1 MEFSLTKLNNGL
13 RVITVPL
20 PNLASVTTTVWV
32 RTGSRFEEKRVNGIS
47 HFLEHMVFKGGRK
60 YKNSKEIFEKIDAL
74 GAENNAAT
82 SKEWTNFYIKSRAGV
97 LETAFDILSDVVLF
111 PALVGEDIERER
123 GVILEE
129 IALYEDTP
137 ISKIGDIFENLM
149 FPRQPLG
156 WDIIGTPDNIKSIS
170 RDDFSD
176 YRAKHYY
183 PQNMLVTVAGGV
195 TEKKVLELSQE
206 YFSEFTGNK
215 KSADKPKK
223 LYKQE
228 KPKTLVRYKKTDQ
241 AHLIIG
247 FRGNPMGHK
256 DRYAEAVLSA
266 VLGGGA
272 SSRLFTEVRER
283 RGLAYAVRTS
293 VSHYLDT
300 GHIATYAG
308 VRLKAINEAIK
319 VIQTE
324 YGKVKKSA
332 EITNRELSKAKE
344 YLKGHLALSLED
356 TRNVNDFFGVEQLLI
371 GKNRSPAE
379 VFMGIDKVSIEDV
392 VRVAKVMFKRGKLN
406 LAVIG
411 PFKSQERFEKLLA

>member
-1 MEFSLTKLNNGL
+1 MNYSLKRLKNGL
-13 RVITVPL
+13 RVICVPL

-32 RTGSRFEEKRVNGIS
+32 RTGSRFEDKRVNGIS

-60 YKNSKEIFEKIDAL
+60 YKTSKEIFEKIDAL
-74 GAENNAAT
+74 GAQNNAAT

-97 LETAFDILSDVVLF
+97 LDTAFDILSDVVLH
-111 PALVGEDIERER
+111 PAIAEEEIEREK

-137 ISKIGDIFENLM
+137 ISKIGDIFENLI

-170 RDDFSD
+170 KNDFSN
-176 YRAKHYY
+176 YRNKHYY
-183 PQNMLVTVAGGV
+183 PKNMLVTVAGGV
-195 TEKKVLELSQE
+195 TEKRALDIANK
-206 YFSEFTGNK
+206 YFSSFVSK
-215 KSADKPKK
+215 KKVAVKPKQ

-228 KPKTLVRYKKTDQ
+228 KPKLLVKHKATDQ

-256 DRYAEAVLSA
+256 DRYAEAVLST

-293 VSHYLDT
+293 TNHYLDT
-300 GHIATYAG
+300 GHLATYAG
-308 VRLKAINEAIK
+308 VRLKSIDEAIK
-319 VIQTE
+319 VIQNE
-324 YGKVKKSA
+324 YSKVKKHA
-332 EITNRELSKAKE
+332 EITKGELSKAKE

-356 TRNVNDFFGVEQLLI
+356 TRNINDFFGVEQLLI
-371 GKNRSPAE
+371 GKNRTPAE
-379 VFMGIDKVSIEDV
+379 IFTGIDKVSIEDV
-392 VRVAKVMFKRGKLN
+392 IRVAKGMFKRNKLN

-411 PFKSQERFEKLLA
+411 PFKKPERFTKLLS

>member
-1 MEFSLTKLNNGL
+1 MKFSLTRLKNGL
-13 RVITVPL
+13 RVICVPL
-20 PNLASVTTTVWV
+20 PNLASVTTSVWV
-32 RTGSRFEEKRVNGIS
+32 RTGSRFEDRRVNGIS

-60 YKNSKEIFEKIDAL
+60 YKTSKEIFGKIDAL
-74 GAENNAAT
+74 GAQNNAAT

-97 LETAFDILSDVVLF
+97 LDTSFDILSDVVLY
-111 PALVGEDIERER
+111 PALATDEIERER

-137 ISKIGDIFENLM
+137 ISKIGDIFENLI

-156 WDIIGTPDNIKSIS
+156 WDIIGTPDNIKSIRRS
-170 RDDFSD
+170 DFSK
-176 YRAKHYY
+176 YRTTHYY
-183 PQNMLVTVAGGV
+183 PHNMLITVAGGV
-195 TEKKVLELSQE
+195 TEKRVLDLSCK
-206 YFSEFTGNK
+206 YFSSFESK
-215 KSADKPKK
+215 KKLLVKPKQ

-228 KPKTLVRYKKTDQ
+228 KPKTLVKYKATDQ

-247 FRGNPMGHK
+247 FRGNPMGHQ
-256 DRYAEAVLSA
+256 DRYAEAVLSV

-300 GHIATYAG
+300 GHLATYAG
-308 VRLKAINEAIK
+308 VRLKAIDEAIK
-319 VIQTE
+319 VIQNE
-324 YGKVKKSA
+324 YSKVKKPA

-356 TRNVNDFFGVEQLLI
+356 TRNINDFFGVEQLLI
-371 GKNRSPAE
+371 GENRSPAE
-379 VFMGIDKVSIEDV
+379 VFAGIDKVSIEDV

-411 PFKSQERFEKLLA
+411 PFKSQERFERLLK